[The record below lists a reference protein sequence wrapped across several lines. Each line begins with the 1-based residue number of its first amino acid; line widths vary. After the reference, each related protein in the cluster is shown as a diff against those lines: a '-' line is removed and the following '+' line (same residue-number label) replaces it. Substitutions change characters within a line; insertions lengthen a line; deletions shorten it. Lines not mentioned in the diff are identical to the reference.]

1 MWPRFPDEALATGSI
16 VSRKLSATSTSTT
29 TAASSLESNCE
40 MSLPTEP
47 RPREVTL
54 RFLAEPTDINFGGKV
69 HGGAVMK
76 WIDEAGYTCAAG
88 WSGQYCVTVYVGGIR
103 FYKPILI
110 GHLVEIRSR
119 LIYTGRTSMHIAVDV
134 RSCDPREGVYHPTTH
149 CIIVFV
155 AVNAEGNPVKIT
167 RWEPQTEEDVGL
179 EKYAVRLMEL
189 RKGIEEEMQPFR
201 PASGA

>member
-1 MWPRFPDEALATGSI
+1 M
-16 VSRKLSATSTSTT
+16 TS
-29 TAASSLESNCE
+29 
-40 MSLPTEP
+40 PEP
-47 RPREVTL
+47 RPRETTL

-134 RSCDPREGVYHPTTH
+134 RSCDPREGAYLHTTH

-155 AVNAEGNPVKIT
+155 AVDAEGNPVEVAH
-167 RWEPQTEEDVGL
+167 WEPQTEEDRML
-179 EKYAVRLMEL
+179 EQYAVRLMEL
-189 RKGIEEEMQPFR
+189 RKGIEQEMQAFR
-201 PASGA
+201 PHVE